1 MSNYLSGEVTG
12 HGRDSVDA
20 FTEVFV
26 KTDVRGRFYHCL
38 QNAMMEGILILPPC
52 CKQQVWPWIMSK
64 QTVSFISIRRT
75 ISAARAK
82 CWLQTVIWNLESGSA
97 GSATVCFKS
106 NSHQHIY
113 RCISL
118 QNTQH
123 IERSTEP
130 SSSPEL
136 AHSVITCPMCPSLQG
151 LHYELLKTHEK

>member
-1 MSNYLSGEVTG
+1 MHLECPIICLEKSLVMAETVLMLSLRFLWKQMLE
-12 HGRDSVDA
+12 D
-20 FTEVFV
+20 VFI
-26 KTDVRGRFYHCL
+26 TL

-130 SSSPEL
+130 SSSPEP
-136 AHSVITCPMCPSLQG
+136 AHSVITCPTVCVH
-151 LHYELLKTHEK
+151 HYRAFIMSS